1 MFVFSSRIHAKR
13 NNGGNLIPSPV
24 FCVFENYLFLMRIYE
39 EKILK
44 RVYFKKYSNILLVKN
59 IKNNTAV

>member
-39 EKILK
+39 GKIFK
-44 RVYFKKYSNILLVKN
+44 RVYFKKYGNTLLVED
-59 IKNNTAV
+59 IKNNTTM